1 MIALT
6 EKVYNEI
13 LELPTNER
21 VELAD
26 KLLLDL
32 TPISNSVDQAWLQES
47 ERRLKEYR
55 DGKVKAIPREQV
67 FKNIHK
73 RFGA

>member
-21 VELAD
+21 VELANQ
-26 KLLLDL
+26 LLTDL
-32 TPISNSVDQAWLQES
+32 TPTSSSVDEAWLRES

-55 DGKVKAIPREQV
+55 DGKVQAVSGEEV

-73 RFGA
+73 RFGI

>member
-32 TPISNSVDQAWLQES
+32 TPTSNSVDQAWLEES

-55 DGKVKAIPREQV
+55 AGKVEAIPREQV
-67 FKNIHK
+67 FKNIHQ